1 MSQRRDDYT
10 SIVEAMTLIDQ
21 KVNFMG
27 VVLETSFPRKTKGTD
42 YFCLVK
48 ITDQS
53 YQSRALSVNVFT
65 ETIEKLPL
73 VLNAGDIILLFNV
86 RMKVHNS
93 VVHAV
98 FNKYFSSFALF
109 DGKYSTTFLPY
120 QCHVPYLP
128 REREEKLI
136 LGLRKWSVDHPII
149 TSLIN
154 FQSLKDIREGDGFN
168 LVCKIL
174 RVVRQDEWILLVW
187 DGTDTPP
194 VAINARLE
202 DELQTP
208 LPLESVPVCL
218 PRDKFCKLPSLGT
231 VLRVTLDCG
240 NEKLGMNVLRTNRW
254 VKIDN
259 LRCQLLDSL
268 WHAALFP
275 TTRFCYLRDEDH
287 IVSQRMREFDKRIKS
302 KWGWMPLSALP
313 WPTHVTVTDYSE
325 VPFVSLMRALVNPK
339 VVGKFHCVV
348 RVVASFPWIVE
359 DFRSPSGV
367 YRIRLTI
374 EDPTARIRAYL
385 YAEDAEQFFGGYPS
399 LDVLRRMRNL
409 LLGISESGGDSE
421 RNETCRNP
429 PWIMCCLKS
438 YHINDSDIWGSRNF
452 RIFATTLKM

>member
-10 SIVEAMTLIDQ
+10 SIVEAMTLINQ
-21 KVNFMG
+21 KVNLMG

-48 ITDQS
+48 IIDQS
-53 YQSRALSVNVFT
+53 YQSRGLSVNIFT

-73 VLNAGDIILLFNV
+73 VFNAGDIILLFNV

-98 FNKYFSSFALF
+98 FNKNFSSFALF

-120 QCHVPYLP
+120 LCYLTYLH
-128 REREEKLI
+128 RERDEKLI
-136 LGLRKWSVDHPII
+136 LGLRKWLVDHSIG
-149 TSLIN
+149 TGLID

-174 RVVRQDEWILLVW
+174 RVVREDEWILLVW

-202 DELQTP
+202 DELETP
-208 LPLESVPVCL
+208 LPLESVPVRL
-218 PRDKFCKLPSLGT
+218 PRDIFCKLPPFGT
-231 VLRVTLDCG
+231 VLRVTLNCG

-254 VKIDN
+254 VKFDN

-268 WHAALFP
+268 WHATHLP

-287 IVSQRMREFDKRIKS
+287 IVSQRMREYDKRIKS
-302 KWGWMPLSALP
+302 KWGWMPLSVLP
-313 WPTHVTVTDYSE
+313 WPTHVTVTDHFE
-325 VPFVSLMRALVNPK
+325 VPFVSLMKALVHPK

-348 RVVASFPWIVE
+348 RVVASFPWLVE
-359 DFRSPSGV
+359 DYRSPTGV
-367 YRIRLTI
+367 YRIRLTL
-374 EDPTARIRAYL
+374 EDPTARLHAYL

-399 LDVLRRMRNL
+399 LDVLKRMRNL
-409 LLGISESGGDSE
+409 LLGICESDGDSE
-421 RNETCRNP
+421 TSTSNQEG
-429 PWIMCCLKS
+429 L
-438 YHINDSDIWGSRNF
+438 F
-452 RIFATTLKM
+452 